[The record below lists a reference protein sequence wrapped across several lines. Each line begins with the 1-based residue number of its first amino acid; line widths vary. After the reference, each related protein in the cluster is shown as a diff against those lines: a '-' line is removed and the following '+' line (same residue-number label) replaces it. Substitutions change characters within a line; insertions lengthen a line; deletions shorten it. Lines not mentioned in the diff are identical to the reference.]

1 MSAGKGLRD
10 GVKGISH
17 KKFLGKIID
26 SGRRFGLEYASTFEL
41 EGYPKNNVPPGYDTG
56 LQRTVFSL
64 RF

>member
-26 SGRRFGLEYASTFEL
+26 SGRRFNLEYASTFEL
-41 EGYPKNNVPPGYDTG
+41 ERSPKDNVPPGYDTG
-56 LQRTVFSL
+56 L
-64 RF
+64 